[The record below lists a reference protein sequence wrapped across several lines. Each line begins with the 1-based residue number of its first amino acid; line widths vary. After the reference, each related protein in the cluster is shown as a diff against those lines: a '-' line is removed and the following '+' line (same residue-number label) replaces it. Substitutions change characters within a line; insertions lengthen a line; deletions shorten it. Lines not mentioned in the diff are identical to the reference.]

1 MRRAFLPIWFPAIKK
16 KEFFASIANG
26 NVLIPKEEKLELAQ
40 VFFLIVSGSTKKS
53 QDDSAVTE
61 QGKAGAQR
69 KVQQQVLSVY
79 KIMIFS

>member
-1 MRRAFLPIWFPAIKK
+1 M
-16 KEFFASIANG
+16 
-26 NVLIPKEEKLELAQ
+26 
-40 VFFLIVSGSTKKS
+40 KKS

-69 KVQQQVLSVY
+69 KVRQQVLSVY